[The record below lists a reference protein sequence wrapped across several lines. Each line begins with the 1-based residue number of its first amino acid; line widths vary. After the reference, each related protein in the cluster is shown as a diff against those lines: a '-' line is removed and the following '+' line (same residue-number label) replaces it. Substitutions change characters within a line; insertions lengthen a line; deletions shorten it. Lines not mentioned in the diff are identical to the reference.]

1 MGFGSG
7 AEYYGETLPQ
17 ACWRFYLKRRYSDV
31 AACTDEISTQ
41 EQAPDFARKAVRES
55 AALGLIDEN
64 TALNGSVKRK
74 DAALMIRRLAL

>member
-1 MGFGSG
+1 MDFGSG

-41 EQAPDFARKAVRES
+41 EQAYHPLRES
-55 AALGLIDEN
+55 HGTLTLREFSADDL
-64 TALNGSVKRK
+64 R
-74 DAALMIRRLAL
+74 